1 MQPILVS
8 CEAPFRSNLQK
19 KWSIWGHT
27 GPVRVMTLTGP
38 VFFFCKLLQ
47 NGALHDTKIGFISL
61 VSAGADK

>member
-8 CEAPFRSNLQK
+8 CEAPIRSNLQK
-19 KWSIWGHT
+19 ST
-27 GPVRVMTLTGP
+27 GLMV
-38 VFFFCKLLQ
+38 FFCKLLQ